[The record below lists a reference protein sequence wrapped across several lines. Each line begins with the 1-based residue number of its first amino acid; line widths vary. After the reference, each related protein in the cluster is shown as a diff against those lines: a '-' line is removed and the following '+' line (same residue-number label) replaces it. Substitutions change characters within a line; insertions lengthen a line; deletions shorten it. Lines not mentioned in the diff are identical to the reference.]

1 MSPAFAAPGHAAAI
15 HHEYLAALDVL
26 DGVPL
31 RIRGIGQ
38 HLVARTVLAGGRE
51 AHGDRL
57 ARHAL
62 VRAERP
68 HAVQVHVAE
77 AELEELGAERGR
89 RDLPEPLEG
98 VNPERRI
105 RRVRRS
111 RHSHAVSL

>member
-1 MSPAFAAPGHAAAI
+1 EDVPRIRGAGHAATI
-15 HHEYLAALDVL
+15 HHEYLPALDVL

-31 RIRGIGQ
+31 RISGIGQ
-38 HLVARTVLAGGRE
+38 HLVARAVLARGRE

-57 ARHAL
+57 TRHAL

-77 AELEELGAERGR
+77 AELEELRAERGR

-98 VNPERRI
+98 ISPERRM
-105 RRVRRS
+105 
-111 RHSHAVSL
+111 